1 MTQERKNE
9 LKKLAKGHWQA
20 EILSDLLTGREII
33 NPISCLKGAAKRY
46 SLRYKE
52 SFNNLLWRIKQV
64 EGIEIEVKY
73 GPRGGLWG
81 ATYKIIF

>member
-20 EILSDLLTGREII
+20 EILSDLLTGRKIT
-33 NPISCLKGAAKRY
+33 NPISCLRGAAKRY

-52 SFNNLLWRIKQV
+52 SFYNLLWRIEQ
-64 EGIEIEVKY
+64 EGIEVKIEY
-73 GPRGGLWG
+73 GPRGGLWS
-81 ATYKIIF
+81 ATYQLIF